1 MKRRLALG
9 LFLLTATGLALW
21 HWQSRE
27 AATVFLLEMPVDCEI
42 SARCVVQNYVDH
54 APGPQARDHTCGP
67 LTYDGHEG
75 IDIRVAG
82 LPEMAAG
89 VPVVAAAPGVVRSVR
104 DGMADI
110 SVKETGAEAVKGREA
125 GNAVVLVHD
134 GGWETQ
140 YSHMRRGSVAVK
152 KGQRVAAGAHLGLIG
167 LSGKTEFPHVEF
179 VVRHGGRTIDP
190 FTGGAPEDGCD
201 AAATPLWSEA
211 ARAAL
216 AYQAGGLLIAGFVA
230 RVPTLDG
237 LLSGEHRAA
246 AELGTE
252 APALVF
258 WAVSWGLRKDD
269 KESIRVLGPD
279 GRVFAEGTFS
289 VPKNKAQWLR
299 FTGRKRTAKPWPPG
313 RYRGEYRVTRDGGA
327 AIVEATREIEVR

>member
-1 MKRRLALG
+1 MKRTLALG
-9 LFLLTATGLALW
+9 FILLTAAGLAMW
-21 HWQSRE
+21 HWQSR
-27 AATVFLLEMPVDCEI
+27 AAEPVFLLEVPVDCEI
-42 SARCVVQNYVDH
+42 GARCVVQNYVDH
-54 APGPQARDHTCGP
+54 APGPQAGDHTCGP
-67 LTYDGHEG
+67 LTYDGHKG

-89 VPVVAAAPGVVRSVR
+89 VPVVAAASGVVRSVR

-110 SVKETGAEAVKGREA
+110 SIKETGPEAVKGREA

-140 YSHMRRGSVAVK
+140 YSHMRRGSVAVE

-167 LSGKTEFPHVEF
+167 LSGNTEFPHVHF
-179 VVRHGGRTIDP
+179 SVRHGGKTIDP

-201 AAATPLWSEA
+201 AEATPLWSEA

-216 AYQAGGLLIAGFVA
+216 AYRAGGLLNAGFAA

-237 LLSGEHRAA
+237 LLSGEHRA

-279 GRVFAEGTFS
+279 GRVFAEGAFS
-289 VPKNKAQWLR
+289 VPKDKAQWLR
-299 FTGRKRTAKPWPPG
+299 FTGRKRAAKPWPPG